1 MHNRS
6 CWQFTWTIR
15 ALALWQPQVPHRANS
30 NLLFIQTWMQFKQ
43 ATRVRFYPGGTEK
56 KSPSNG
62 CIWDKPVGRLCSNAI
77 KLKGARHRWNY
88 SAQIHRKRLYKQR
101 NGFAYNQ
108 PGPLS
113 PSCIEDPVQTLE
125 ECYSKRI
132 PLTRTHMESTP
143 VLKNLLIWSGL
154 TREQSLNS
162 TSSSN
167 YSQRKQKSRY
177 TLEPT
182 GNGIGRFWRCGMKHT
197 TTITSIAAR
206 KRNLCPY
213 KIGQTCDVPHA

>member
-1 MHNRS
+1 
-6 CWQFTWTIR
+6 
-15 ALALWQPQVPHRANS
+15 
-30 NLLFIQTWMQFKQ
+30 
-43 ATRVRFYPGGTEK
+43 
-56 KSPSNG
+56 
-62 CIWDKPVGRLCSNAI
+62 
-77 KLKGARHRWNY
+77 
-88 SAQIHRKRLYKQR
+88 
-101 NGFAYNQ
+101 
-108 PGPLS
+108 
-113 PSCIEDPVQTLE
+113 
-125 ECYSKRI
+125 
-132 PLTRTHMESTP
+132 MESTP

-206 KRNLCPY
+206 KRNLCSY